1 MDFETSME
9 NLTSTC
15 DVDCDCSPG
24 DCDCSPGD
32 CDCSPDPAVLA
43 EFKRAI
49 HALGGKWKLEILFA
63 LMNGAV
69 RFGALRRSIG
79 GITQH
84 MLTTQLRELQ
94 RDGLVS
100 RTVLASRPLQIEYEL
115 TDAAY
120 ALLPAFKEI
129 LSWSRLYG
137 DARLAV
143 SQEA

>member
-1 MDFETSME
+1 MDFETGME

-15 DVDCDCSPG
+15 E
-24 DCDCSPGD
+24 GD
-32 CDCSPDPAVLA
+32 CDCSPDPALLA
-43 EFKRAI
+43 DFKRAI
-49 HALGGKWKLEILFA
+49 RALGGKWKLEILFA

-84 MLTTQLRELQ
+84 MLTTQLRELEQ
-94 RDGLVS
+94 DGLVS
-100 RTVLASRPLQIEYEL
+100 RTAFAEKPLRVEYEL

-120 ALLPAFKEI
+120 GLLPAFKEI

-137 DARLAV
+137 DARLAA
-143 SQEA
+143 SHEA